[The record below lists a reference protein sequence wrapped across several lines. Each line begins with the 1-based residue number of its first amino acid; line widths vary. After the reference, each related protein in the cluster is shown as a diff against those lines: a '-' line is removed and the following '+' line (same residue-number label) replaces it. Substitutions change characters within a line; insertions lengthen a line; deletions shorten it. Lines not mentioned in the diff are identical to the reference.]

1 MLCFHCIQQAGQKSS
16 WLASSHASVSLMAMC
31 PVTCCPPSWCTDS
44 PGTLQAKLQV
54 LHKGKTKTVTVTL
67 SLPARL
73 IPVQGGRPPSYF
85 IIAGLVFLQ
94 ATVPYLRSEYGKDF
108 DFEAP
113 VKLLVR
119 PWSSCLLVLNHCVGE
134 ALQSILPCKPD
145 ETVMLSSISGL
156 HHHSAT
162 M

>member
-1 MLCFHCIQQAGQKSS
+1 MN
-16 WLASSHASVSLMAMC
+16 SLG
-31 PVTCCPPSWCTDS
+31 S
-44 PGTLQAKLQV
+44 LQAKLQV

-119 PWSSCLLVLNHCVGE
+119 PWSC
-134 ALQSILPCKPD
+134 QSPCQPAR
-145 ETVMLSSISGL
+145 ETVHASVYVSPLHRRPGESLTADSGC
-156 HHHSAT
+156 

>member
-1 MLCFHCIQQAGQKSS
+1 M
-16 WLASSHASVSLMAMC
+16 
-31 PVTCCPPSWCTDS
+31 
-44 PGTLQAKLQV
+44 LQAKLQV

-113 VKLLVR
+113 VQAPGETLVF
-119 PWSSCLLVLNHCVGE
+119 LVLHLKLDVRDK
-134 ALQSILPCKPD
+134 L
-145 ETVMLSSISGL
+145 
-156 HHHSAT
+156 
-162 M
+162 

>member
-1 MLCFHCIQQAGQKSS
+1 MDNVGA
-16 WLASSHASVSLMAMC
+16 
-31 PVTCCPPSWCTDS
+31 
-44 PGTLQAKLQV
+44 LQAKLQV

-113 VKLLVR
+113 VKLLVS
-119 PWSSCLLVLNHCVGE
+119 P
-134 ALQSILPCKPD
+134 
-145 ETVMLSSISGL
+145 
-156 HHHSAT
+156 
-162 M
+162 